1 MNAQK
6 SDSVIKRQDAKYA
19 NRLRTGDPAGRPSSA
34 SSAPLRFRIHPD
46 IAVIFALF
54 ALWLLFFWRL
64 FTPITAD
71 QASLAQ
77 GDFSGQFVAFA
88 AYQYERF
95 SQGQIPLWN
104 PYNNGGLPFIADTQ
118 AAVFYPPRLLTLA
131 LSYLAGGFSYRALQ
145 LEMTAHVL
153 IFTLLLYAFMRRVTL
168 RQPASQLASFTTAIV
183 GGYGGFM
190 SGYPLLQL
198 ALLEAA
204 TWLPLALIGIHE
216 STEYKVQSTKYSPR
230 TFENPEQRTP
240 NTEQNPQ
247 YPTPNSQYLLLTAL
261 AYGLSWL
268 AGHPQTTFLMT
279 WLLLAYLSYR
289 LWQMRARWTWFV
301 AGAALFGIGGVA
313 LAAVQLLPGAEYLAL
328 TTRAGFGF
336 DAKAN
341 GFPLQDV
348 LQFIYPNVVSVFS
361 PLYVGLVGLAL
372 ALIALW
378 RRTNGTYF
386 WGIAALVALLWSFG
400 GNTLLYPILY
410 NLLPGAY
417 FFRGQERAALIVAV
431 SLAVLAGMGIVQLAM
446 WDAARDH
453 AALLRLR
460 IWLSRAFVG
469 IGGVAAL
476 VMVVWIGN
484 RDGYGAFI
492 PYFALSTI
500 VAGILSLLLPAATSR
515 RVALLVVP
523 ALLVFELFTVNM
535 NADAVYDPV
544 PPEQQITFT
553 PPPLV
558 ALASADT
565 AALPYRVDGFRGLGA
580 NYGSLYGLADI
591 HGISPLWLGSA
602 YALIEGDMPDERS
615 WELFAVRYVFTDWN
629 ELPVAS
635 TIVGRGS
642 DAYGD
647 INLHLLDNPRPF
659 ARLVNAY
666 EVEADD
672 AAARARLRDPAFD
685 PRSTILLNHD
695 PGVAGQTVQN
705 GSAVTSSYAPED
717 FTITVST
724 PAPAILSV
732 AHVDYPG
739 WRATI
744 DGQPVPIL
752 RAYGGLMAVVVLA
765 GEGQLVQFVYDPPT
779 YRIGAIVSLAAW
791 ASVIIFGVISLWRA
805 RRR

>member
-1 MNAQK
+1 MNR
-6 SDSVIKRQDAKYA
+6 D
-19 NRLRTGDPAGRPSSA
+19 L
-34 SSAPLRFRIHPD
+34 
-46 IAVIFALF
+46 IAILVLL

-71 QASLAQ
+71 QASLAR

-95 SQGQIPLWN
+95 SQGEIPLWN

-118 AAVFYPPRLLTLA
+118 AAVFYPPRLLTIV
-131 LSYLAGGFSYRALQ
+131 LSHQAGGFSYRALEW
-145 LEMTAHVL
+145 EMTAHIL
-153 IFTLLLYAFMRRVTL
+153 TFTLLLYAFMRRVTL
-168 RQPASQLASFTTAIV
+168 RHPASHLASITTAII

-190 SGYPLLQL
+190 SGYPPLQL

-216 STEYKVQSTKYSPR
+216 ATKSSSEFWVQSSEFTVHSSQSITSSDSTDAIPTTQYPI
-230 TFENPEQRTP
+230 PRTP
-240 NTEQNPQ
+240 NTEQKNQCPI
-247 YPTPNSQYLLLTAL
+247 PNTQYLLLAAL

-279 WLLLAYLSYR
+279 WLLLAYLGYR
-289 LWQMRARWTWFV
+289 LWQMRAHWTWFV
-301 AGAALFGIGGVA
+301 GGAALFGIGGVA

-372 ALIALW
+372 GLIALW
-378 RRTNGTYF
+378 RRATGAWF
-386 WGIAALVALLWSFG
+386 WGIVALVALLWSFG
-400 GNTLLYPILY
+400 GNTLLYPLLY

-431 SLAVLAGMGIVQLAM
+431 SLAILAGMGIVQLAT
-446 WDAARDH
+446 WDAVRDH
-453 AALLRLR
+453 AVLLRLR
-460 IWLSRAFVG
+460 LWLARAFVG
-469 IGGVAAL
+469 IGGFAAL
-476 VMVVWIGN
+476 VFVAWIGN

-492 PYFALSTI
+492 PWFALSTI
-500 VAGILSLLLPAATSR
+500 VAGILSLLLPAAVTR
-515 RVALLVVP
+515 RAALLAIA

-535 NADAVYDPV
+535 NAAAVYDPV
-544 PPEQQITFT
+544 PSEAQLSFT

-565 AALPYRVDGFRGLGA
+565 MALPYRVDGFRGLGA

-602 YALIEGDMPDERS
+602 HALIEGDIPDERS
-615 WELFAVRYVFTDWN
+615 WEIFAVRYVFTDWN
-629 ELPVAS
+629 ELPVPS

-642 DAYGD
+642 DPYGD

-659 ARLVNAY
+659 AWLVGEY
-666 EVEADD
+666 EVVPDD
-672 AAARARLRDPAFD
+672 AAAHARLRDSAFN
-685 PRSTILLNHD
+685 PRTSILLNRD
-695 PGVAGQTVQN
+695 PGIPMQPIRSAGVGTVA
-705 GSAVTSSYAPED
+705 YAPED
-717 FTITVST
+717 FIISVFTDSPT
-724 PAPAILSV
+724 ILSV

-739 WRATI
+739 WHVTI
-744 DGQPVPIL
+744 NEQPTSIL
-752 RAYGGLMAVVVLA
+752 RAYGGLMAVIVPA
-765 GEGQLVQFVYDPPT
+765 GEGQLVRFTFDSAT
-779 YRIGAIVSLAAW
+779 YRVGALVSLATW
-791 ASVIIFGVISLWRA
+791 ASLAILGVTLLWRA
-805 RRR
+805 RKR

>member
-1 MNAQK
+1 MSLATW
-6 SDSVIKRQDAKYA
+6 
-19 NRLRTGDPAGRPSSA
+19 RLH
-34 SSAPLRFRIHPD
+34 LHPD
-46 IAVIFALF
+46 TIAILALI

-64 FTPITAD
+64 LTPIIAD
-71 QASLAQ
+71 QSSLTQ

-95 SQGQIPLWN
+95 SQGQVPLWN

-131 LSYLAGGFSYRALQ
+131 LAHLSGGFSYRALQ

-153 IFTLLLYAFMRRVTL
+153 LFTILLYIFMRRVTL
-168 RQPASQLASFTTAIV
+168 RQPASYLASVTAAIV

-190 SGYPLLQL
+190 SGYPPLQL

-216 STEYKVQSTKYSPR
+216 ATRTSPQFPVLTPDPSTSELRTKNSALSTVNFSWH
-230 TFENPEQRTP
+230 
-240 NTEQNPQ
+240 
-247 YPTPNSQYLLLTAL
+247 SLTTL

-279 WLLLAYLSYR
+279 WLLLAYLGFR
-289 LWQMRARWTWFV
+289 LWQARASWTRFA
-301 AGAALFGIGGVA
+301 AGAALFGVGGVA
-313 LAAVQLLPGAEYLAL
+313 LAAAQLLPSAEYLAL

-341 GFPLQDV
+341 GFPIQDV

-372 ALIALW
+372 AAIAFW
-378 RRTNGTYF
+378 RRAHAAWF

-400 GNTLLYPILY
+400 GNSLLYPILY

-417 FFRGQERAALIVAV
+417 FFRGQERAALIVAI
-431 SLAVLAGMGIVQLAM
+431 SLAVLAGMGIIQLAT
-446 WDAARDH
+446 WDAMRDH
-453 AALLRLR
+453 TELLRLR
-460 IWLSRAFVG
+460 LWLSRAFVG
-469 IGGVAAL
+469 IGAVAAL
-476 VMVVWIGN
+476 VMVAWIGN

-500 VAGILSLLLPAATSR
+500 VAGILSLLLPAATTR
-515 RVALLVVP
+515 RAALFAIA

-544 PPEQQITFT
+544 PPAQQVAFT

-558 ALASADT
+558 ALATAD
-565 AALPYRVDGFRGLGA
+565 AADPPYRVDGFRGLGG

-602 YALIEGDMPDERS
+602 HALIEGDVPDERS

-629 ELPVAS
+629 ELPVPS

-642 DAYGD
+642 DAYGE

-659 ARLVNAY
+659 ALLVSNY
-666 EVEADD
+666 ELVADD
-672 AAARARLRDPAFD
+672 AAARVRLHDPAFS
-685 PRSTILLNHD
+685 PRSTILLNRD
-695 PGVAGQTVQN
+695 AGIAEQPVQS
-705 GSAVTSSYAPED
+705 GRALTTSYAPED
-717 FTITVST
+717 FTISVST
-724 PAPAILSV
+724 PVSAILSV
-732 AHVDYPG
+732 AHVEYPG
-739 WRATI
+739 WRATLN
-744 DGQPVPIL
+744 DQPATIL
-752 RAYGGLMAVVVLA
+752 RAYGGLMAVVVPA
-765 GEGQLVQFVYDPPT
+765 GESQIVRFTYEPLT
-779 YRIGAIVSLAAW
+779 YRVGALISLAAW
-791 ASVIIFGVISLWRA
+791 TSLIIFGVISLWRA
-805 RRR
+805 RNR